1 MHLTS
6 AWQHRKAAWSWD
18 TILLVHMVLGDQAW
32 PCLTVG
38 RPGPILLSFMFPKC
52 PWVFIKDALAN
63 LCLEGRTK
71 TTRVGGKSC
80 ICQHLC
86 FVRSCKDSVRN
97 PLIYALSHINTQAK
111 ENCFLKKVKPS
122 NTNTVALKNSHMARN
137 NHYDYSYLVLFTV
150 HASMPETC
158 GGLLKFLHAAD
169 LAASKLSLKKKK
181 KKKVVVCVLS
191 LESSQRPI

>member
-1 MHLTS
+1 MFRGKNKNYTRG
-6 AWQHRKAAWSWD
+6 RKK
-18 TILLVHMVLGDQAW
+18 LY
-32 PCLTVG
+32 
-38 RPGPILLSFMFPKC
+38 LS
-52 PWVFIKDALAN
+52 
-63 LCLEGRTK
+63 
-71 TTRVGGKSC
+71 
-80 ICQHLC
+80 HLC

-181 KKKVVVCVLS
+181 KKK
-191 LESSQRPI
+191 